1 VHFPFGS
8 WTFAVGRVNGSSV
21 IAGGKVPAQY
31 LAELIQSAIH

>member
-1 VHFPFGS
+1 
-8 WTFAVGRVNGSSV
+8 VGRVNGSSV